1 MLVPLPWGGRCLIA
15 LAHWQA
21 DMALTQ
27 LQSDILRHLAKN
39 RSDSSYLAGGLMLNK
54 NWQRRSDDIDIFH
67 DSDEE
72 VTEAA
77 RADLAVLEAAGYKV
91 HIDFIIYG
99 CVDATISDGASSTVI
114 QWFAETKRRFF
125 PLVKD
130 EEWGARLHQA
140 DLAVNKVLAASGRS
154 KARDIADLVAIGRSY
169 CPLGPLVLAAAGKP
183 PNFSPRRTID
193 EIRRHVLSIPAEE
206 FAAVKG
212 LPADWTA
219 DFIRD
224 EALRLI
230 EQADKYIMS
239 ASPDLLGVLAVNK
252 DEVPIEALNY
262 KRGDVVLRMA
272 TDEPE
277 VMASPP
283 EFNAVDWGSTHS

>member
-1 MLVPLPWGGRCLIA
+1 
-15 LAHWQA
+15 
-21 DMALTQ
+21 MALTQ
-27 LQSDILRHLAKN
+27 LQSNILRCLAKN
-39 RSDSSYLAGGLMLNK
+39 RSETSYLAGGLMLNK

-72 VTEAA
+72 VTDAA
-77 RADLAVLEAAGYKV
+77 NVDLAVLQAAGYKTN
-91 HIDFIIYG
+91 IDFIIYG
-99 CVDATISDGASSTVI
+99 AVDATVSDGSSSTII

-125 PLVKD
+125 PLVRD

-154 KARDIADLVAIGRSY
+154 KARDVADLVAIGRNY

-193 EIRRHVLSIPAEE
+193 EIRRHALSIPAEE
-206 FAAVKG
+206 YAAIKG
-212 LPADWTA
+212 LPADWSA
-219 DFIRD
+219 DFVRD

-230 EQADKYIMS
+230 DLADSYVMS
-239 ASPDLLGVLAVNK
+239 ASPNLLGILALNK
-252 DEVPIEALNY
+252 DEVPIEVQDEKL
-262 KRGDVVLRMA
+262 GDAILRKA

-277 VMASPP
+277 VMPTPA
-283 EFNAVDWGSTHS
+283 EFNAVGWNSAHS

>member
-1 MLVPLPWGGRCLIA
+1 MSMQETI
-15 LAHWQA
+15 

-27 LQSDILRHLAKN
+27 LQSDILRCLARN
-39 RSDSSYLAGGLMLNK
+39 RSTKSYLAGGLMLNK

-72 VTEAA
+72 VTGAA
-77 RADLAVLEAAGYKV
+77 KADISMLDAAGYKTHV
-91 HIDFIIYG
+91 DVMIYG
-99 CVDATISDGASSTVI
+99 CVDATVSSGISSTVI

-125 PLVKD
+125 PLVED

-154 KARDIADLVAIGRSY
+154 KARDIADLVAIGENY

-193 EIRRHVLSIPAEE
+193 EIRRHALSIPAEE

-212 LPADWTA
+212 LPAEWSA
-219 DFIRD
+219 DFIRS
-224 EALRLI
+224 EALRLL
-230 EQADKYIMS
+230 ELADKYVMS
-239 ASPDLLGVLAVNK
+239 ASPDLVGILAVSK
-252 DEVPIEALNY
+252 DEVPVEVSNEN
-262 KRGDVVLRMA
+262 RGQAVLRKA
-272 TDEPE
+272 TDESE
-277 VMASPP
+277 VMPEPA
-283 EFNAVDWGSTHS
+283 EFNSVGWDSSHS